1 LGYKASKRS
10 KTADSDCKHDYIY
23 QSRAFF
29 FSFYLVIC
37 AAVFLWCK
45 TLIDFKI
52 SHIMIK
58 NYSGHKNG
66 KFDQSW
72 KDESNKNEWEIES
85 SHHKKGRSLSSSD
98 DVWNF
103 VTVNIER
110 GINKAKELK
119 EPAGELID
127 YAGEQIVNLEEPAT

>member
-1 LGYKASKRS
+1 
-10 KTADSDCKHDYIY
+10 
-23 QSRAFF
+23 
-29 FSFYLVIC
+29 
-37 AAVFLWCK
+37 
-45 TLIDFKI
+45 
-52 SHIMIK
+52 MIK
-58 NYSGHKNG
+58 KYSGHKNG

-72 KDESNKNEWEIES
+72 KDESNKNEWEIEY
-85 SHHKKGRSLSSSD
+85 SHHKKGRSLSSSE

-127 YAGEQIVNLEEPAT
+127 YAGEQIVNLEEPATQLFDSVEGGVESAYNAAAQPIGEAISTLLEDVVETEKSEAK